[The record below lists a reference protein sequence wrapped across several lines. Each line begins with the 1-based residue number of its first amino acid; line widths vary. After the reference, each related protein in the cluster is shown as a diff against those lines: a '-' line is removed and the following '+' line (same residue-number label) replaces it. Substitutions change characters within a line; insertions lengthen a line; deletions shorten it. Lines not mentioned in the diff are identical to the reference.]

1 MSLINKIEV
10 CPLAANTKGRVKF
23 YSSQTSH
30 ETMLVKIRP
39 KTIDNL
45 FVHSFQSDQL
55 LVVQG
60 SFVLVV
66 LQNRHYHY
74 LGLNEQQ
81 PTVVKI
87 PPGIPHGAIN
97 FSSQPC
103 VMVNAVLRH
112 GPAHERDYRPL
123 KPPFAYD
130 LTAAKKAFESIQ
142 TFSAN
147 PSVA

>member
-1 MSLINKIEV
+1 MSLINKVEV
-10 CPLAANTKGRVKF
+10 YPLAENVKGRVKF
-23 YSSQTSH
+23 YSSQVSH
-30 ETMLVKIRP
+30 ETMLVKIIP
-39 KTIDNL
+39 KTIDHL
-45 FVHSFQSDQL
+45 FVHRFQTDQL

-66 LQNRHYHY
+66 LQNRHYRY
-74 LGLNEQQ
+74 LSLNEQQ

-87 PPGIPHGAIN
+87 PPGVPHGAIN

-103 VMVNAVLRH
+103 VMVNAVIRH
-112 GPAHERDYRPL
+112 GPAHELDYRPL

-130 LTAAKKAFESIQ
+130 LTAAKKAFESTL

>member
-10 CPLAANTKGRVKF
+10 YPLTANTKGRVKF

-30 ETMLVKIRP
+30 ETMLVKIVP

-45 FVHSFQSDQL
+45 FVHHFQTDQL

-66 LQNRHYHY
+66 LQNRHYRY
-74 LGLNEQQ
+74 VSLSEQQ

-87 PPGIPHGAIN
+87 PPGVPHGAIN
-97 FSSQPC
+97 FSSKPC
-103 VMVNAVLRH
+103 VMINAVIRH

-123 KPPFAYD
+123 KLPFAYD
-130 LTAAKKAFESIQ
+130 LVAAKKAFESTP
-142 TFSAN
+142 TFSAS
-147 PSVA
+147 PSIS